1 MSLGLGLTSHNVVAW
16 VEPYGEAAQAGVLVG
31 DVVRE
36 LNGQK
41 LPPKQKLFERL
52 EAEFVVAGDEVTLG
66 LTRTLAR
73 HMEEVERK
81 ANAGYERLV
90 PPDSPRMRAR
100 LKIDY
105 EARMRDYRQNPQ
117 SRGYYRYDAALGGAA
132 GRML

>member
-1 MSLGLGLTSHNVVAW
+1 M
-16 VEPYGEAAQAGVLVG
+16 
-31 DVVRE
+31 
-36 LNGQK
+36 
-41 LPPKQKLFERL
+41 
-52 EAEFVVAGDEVTLG
+52 
-66 LTRTLAR
+66 
-73 HMEEVERK
+73 
-81 ANAGYERLV
+81 